1 MHWTDRLA
9 IAASVASAGSLSRI
23 ESQRQPMESR
33 QLKDKLPAS

>member
-1 MHWTDRLA
+1 MKNIRKCADIQL
-9 IAASVASAGSLSRI
+9 LSRI